1 MQQLRTEV
9 PVKELSEITV
19 KTDTRDILAHAT
31 IQAEAFE
38 DYFLVDIDAHV
49 TETSFWP
56 EIIERIDNEVIRD
69 MAEAM
74 QSRPGVSA
82 ALLNTQ
88 PGMLYQ
94 NVYGRIPHQLA
105 LDEEVNG
112 SRCPR
117 FTELAR
123 RSMDAMG
130 LDYQVVFPTPM
141 LVLGMHPQDDMEV
154 AIGRAYNRW
163 MVERILPDDERIK
176 GLLYLPFNT
185 PEACID
191 IVRDFGDAKGVIGF
205 AITASRNKP
214 VHHDQYMR

>member
-1 MQQLRTEV
+1 MLQRSPE
-9 PVKELSEITV
+9 KMRELHEITI
-19 KTDTRDILAHAT
+19 KTDTRDILSHAT
-31 IQAEAFE
+31 VQAEALE

-56 EIIERIDNEVIRD
+56 EIIQRIDNDVIRQ
-69 MAEAM
+69 MGEAM
-74 QSRPGVSA
+74 QSRPGVSS

-105 LDEEVNG
+105 LAEAVDG
-112 SRCPR
+112 SECHH

-141 LVLGMHPQDDMEV
+141 LVLGMHPQDDIEAAV
-154 AIGRAYNRW
+154 GRAYNRW
-163 MVERILPDDERIK
+163 LIERILPEDERIK
-176 GLLYLPFNT
+176 GLLY
-185 PEACID
+185 
-191 IVRDFGDAKGVIGF
+191 
-205 AITASRNKP
+205 
-214 VHHDQYMR
+214 